1 MNGRW
6 LRVGVLL
13 ALSAMILVRAAPAI
27 ATYTGSGS
35 FNVIGMPMAWEE
47 NNAGKFQVTAQYS
60 PGLAYRPPSK
70 YYGSTVS
77 NIIHFNLNSPQ
88 ELNNAPLKNYTIYLW
103 YSYRQNSY
111 EIPQYNLLQL
121 PNSIPQ
127 GPVDT
132 GLVYSYSVSY
142 TVSSSVSFGT
152 DELGLEAGQSVGMS
166 YGFSEPARIYVR
178 VDQNP
183 YQKVYTAAEINK
195 LESKMI
201 HVDKKNVNT
210 TGSHP
215 IYLESDNNWK
225 LRYLGKIT
233 VTPYTDKVPTYMDLA
248 AVLAADNWAANYTD
262 NYLYDGAYIVAVV
275 VAHYYKKDTHWVITD
290 WNWIIPLPHRV
301 TVIHKPVNMIT
312 FIFGDNGQK
321 VGDDCYMWFYKVN

>member
-13 ALSAMILVRAAPAI
+13 ALSAMIFVRAAPAI
-27 ATYTGSGS
+27 ATYAESGS

-60 PGLAYRPPSK
+60 PGLAYHSPSK

-77 NIIHFNLNSPQ
+77 NIIHFTLNSPQ

-103 YSYRQNSY
+103 YSYRHHSR
-111 EIPQYNLLQL
+111 ETPQYNLLQL
-121 PNSIPQ
+121 PKSMPN
-127 GPVDT
+127 GYVDT
-132 GLVYSYSVSY
+132 GQVYSYSLSY
-142 TVSSSVSFGT
+142 TVSSGASFGT

-166 YGFSEPARIYVR
+166 YGFSEPARVYVH

-183 YQKVYTAAEINK
+183 YQKEYTAAEINK
-195 LESKMI
+195 LQTHIVGSSEGS
-201 HVDKKNVNT
+201 NV
-210 TGSHP
+210 
-215 IYLESDNNWK
+215 IYLAPDNNWK

-233 VTPYTDKVPTYMDLA
+233 VTPYTDKVPTYMDLGA
-248 AVLAADNWAANYTD
+248 ILASDNWAADYTD
-262 NYLYDGAYIVAVV
+262 NHLHDGAYVVAVV
-275 VAHYYKKDTHWVITD
+275 VAHYYKKDTHWV
-290 WNWIIPLPHRV
+290 WFWYPHRV
-301 TVIHKPVNMIT
+301 PVIHRPVNMVT